1 MNSNNC
7 TYIYRGKSFSTE
19 RLRRTLIEELPI
31 RDQTNSIKFL
41 QDYLGMT
48 EDEIKII
55 KGLIDGRGLGR
66 FIQDGKIL
74 LSEFAD
80 LSVAQHEAFH
90 RVWRLYLS
98 PQERQMA
105 INAFKKNRNWNNLI
119 SKYGDIYTNLSEN
132 EIIEEYFAD
141 EFSDFMLNPE
151 TYKVVQ
157 PIKSF
162 FQRLVDFIKKI
173 VGLKV
178 QDVATIYQRIYNKEF
193 ANANKALSPY
203 LGNADLILIEG
214 FDFTVEQK
222 HEIVNKLT
230 QQFVKAMIERNG
242 DIENFSVGGTVSI
255 KDIIKHVT
263 GQTAKQ
269 IYNIKNEAALA
280 YVKDVNGYLTN
291 NEKSIFIDALK
302 KNLQLIGLKINDV
315 EDTTEGSLD
324 DEIKATREFS
334 DSVEFDP
341 SSTMSSKIKFLL
353 SSFDE
358 QIETPNYR
366 FNQPVSY
373 KKAFIQIATRMVGV
387 PTSEFM
393 SELEKLNLSYI
404 KDLVELVGKSPQFR
418 NEFIRTMALTQNNF
432 QIMNIEPD
440 KKSNKTDIY
449 FMDANSGT
457 REMKVIKEWQGTLIK
472 KIEAD
477 GYDNW
482 SSKLR
487 QLKQNSFN
495 TPLDILLDH
504 FGITLNSE
512 VGGYKDLV
520 YSIVDTAVKQIDK
533 AQFNLELSK
542 PYSRENLDIQGFVE
556 KLAKKQAV
564 YEDHVDLM
572 VNIAGKKLYSLGLNT
587 QQTQVINGIAYAQRQ
602 FTPDMSLEQK
612 IEILRKYAPFV
623 VSEFNL
629 TKTDKGYK
637 IHNKWL
643 SKILNGERLT
653 LNIIYAVKTATGD
666 TSEISKLG
674 EPDLMSM
681 HLNGTLQGL
690 TVSMKH
696 ADRSTFYAYQF
707 GTKPLFGKAVTPNV
721 DASLDLLTDVYV
733 EQILL
738 EAKLQNKFKNN
749 PTPVQYINKNFAKPV
764 FGSILG
770 DAFNDVVETGV
781 VKDKQKIFDYIEKQ
795 FNQYKKDITNYG
807 LLYKNAGLNNT
818 LLVDYGS
825 VDTMLAAAFV
835 NEISNHIYESRLFSG
850 DARVFKNGN
859 DLFKRLSP
867 QSSTGNL
874 PVTDKFTEEHVKQE
888 LNRDEEIINPLTG
901 ETAVINTANQ
911 MVDGMFRAITLAEKE
926 DYISHLLDKPGI
938 VSQLTG
944 QEESKLFLMLEDN
957 YRKDGLLET
966 DAQKKQYIKKFRL
979 YEEKYSGINENDGQS
994 YMTLPAFK
1002 NYMIRQGLWTDG
1014 MELVYQT
1021 EMKIANLKS
1030 LKDAANLEIEYKG
1043 VKFKPFVLEGKDKF
1057 KERIVDG
1064 KTIKMDPLHTLKTQ
1078 FAGYSVPENYF
1089 KAKEEM
1095 EFMFNSVYK
1104 TSQHLLLP
1112 SAIIGTNLQ
1121 LMNFSL
1127 LSNSIDIAH
1136 MGSANKVGGVDPK
1149 QAAKIAKSN
1158 GRTSEL
1164 LDDIEERGLDFYN
1177 KTGFFN
1183 HEALSENADIL
1194 TYLSDWNNLKDQ
1206 VKIGNKV
1213 KSEIKGSTQSLKILL
1228 SNMINRGV
1236 PRFEG
1241 AQELVD
1247 QYKKVVR
1254 ELVQANQRDT
1264 LKELG
1269 FNLDLGEFESL
1280 DQLKKVVL
1288 ESGQIA
1294 EAPDNIKNSV
1304 ENFFNDIDLGLEA
1317 LPMKNK
1323 IENVL
1328 YALISNGIISFDRPG
1343 TSYPQAAITG
1353 YEKLGTRD
1361 TTRSNQDT
1369 LKFYDP
1375 QFDGQGNVTSVK
1387 PAEII
1392 IPLPDYWIKPMLK
1405 KFKTNNIVLAL
1416 EMLNEDIKVRP
1427 ELYQVKGLRIPNQQ
1441 LSSNDF
1447 FQIKEFKLPTMQNY
1461 VLVPSEIVIK
1471 VGSDFDI
1478 DKLNIYWAEDTEL
1491 KIFGDLSDNDILEK
1505 YENHIENSKDQGLEP
1520 IPFDIFKKKYQTKD
1534 SKDRE
1539 LLNLEKQILLNPRN
1553 AHHLVMPLTDEI
1565 FVKDI
1570 YAQMVKEGLITPP
1583 EPSYLASYLPTTNVK
1598 NAVIFVQGKFAV
1610 GIGALGI
1617 TNKATSQSD
1626 SVSINRLYK
1635 NQQGEVRS
1643 LKLLFKGLEDN
1654 YYLSDYTDNLGTI
1667 ISETQS
1673 QLLTQFV
1680 DNVKNPTAVL
1690 MGITMQTANVMDYL
1704 VRRGVNPQSIIYLIN
1719 QPLVKL
1725 YLAYQKSNESYFN
1738 KANNL
1743 ELSKTELVKE
1753 LLKNTNYGGTDVLPD
1768 VDLDLTLVD
1777 SEMKENL
1784 LNPKYNRQQLQMLAY
1799 FLDLQD
1805 QSRAF
1810 SDLNASQNSDTK
1822 PLKDKQ
1828 ALDEAADIIGRVITS
1843 DIVSKEMLGK
1853 MFTQG
1858 LVAPF
1863 YQFGRKMYKIYN
1875 PFYALSQSHF
1885 GTLLLNFK
1893 NAAAKLE
1900 KGAGKDRV
1908 RQTIENDFVL
1918 FLVQNFNMTNEF
1930 DKLMVGNNSVARRIQ
1945 DLKTKLPSNLVLKQF
1960 VPMLNNVIDPETGNK
1975 VDNIRLFEKELTGF
1989 DSQDLAESLKEIAE
2003 TDVELY
2009 KDLVKVLMY
2018 QSGLNISPFNYRQI
2032 ITIGLDTLRDKLS
2045 DYEFFYQ
2052 DLVGNG
2058 VKNGLSGLTQTKAK
2072 ALFEQFVTL
2081 FGANNPQFLKKNFF
2095 HSENPYSLKKVWNK
2109 NTNKFDLKD
2118 RKEKPYPQLGTGSTK
2133 KYHLASTTKNT
2144 VPPEVT
2150 KQPNYDN
2157 AGDYV
2162 DYEDITNT
2170 PQEQLALPSGTV
2182 EQPIVSDNTITYTPI
2197 GKTQQVYTIE
2207 GDSILNRDG
2216 KEVFKEDSK
2225 DRNKIFANFA
2235 IKQKKA
2241 VVVEHKGSKYVVN
2254 QKDQIVSVT
2263 TGDIMKWTEENG
2275 NRKAILELAKEKFN
2289 VKQEPKIENVA
2300 QTETSTTLTKYEL
2313 FPGVFANQGQTE
2325 ALDLIGD
2332 FLNSNKSAFTLVG
2345 RGGTGKTTIIKKIVA
2360 EQKKKGKK
2368 VLGITVAHKA
2378 KKVLGKSIGKD
2389 IVKTVASAL
2398 AIKLDENTGN
2408 FVPDTY
2414 AREQDRVPIKS
2425 ADIIIVDEASMIS
2438 PGIYQEI
2445 MSLKKSG
2452 AKVIF
2457 MGDNAQL
2464 PPVGEQV
2471 DSPVFDLKD
2480 KYVLLEKMRQAK
2492 TSPIINT
2499 GTVVAEN
2506 IESDSPQLTAIK
2518 DRISK
2523 YDEISK
2529 SGVVFIKDENQALD
2543 AFVEDFR
2550 RSGGVDPDYVKAVTF
2565 NNEKHNASQSVKNL
2579 NDKIRLKLW
2588 GEASKEQFVEGEL
2601 VTAYSTYSRDSGGD
2615 ENEIPVH
2622 NSDDFI
2628 VTDVEYRNS
2637 EQGFV
2642 TAYSNKDGTRK
2653 FNYKYDIVILSLLDS
2668 DGNPI
2673 IGYSVPVIANSS
2685 KLQYEQDIA
2694 KLWKTDKG
2702 LAFALTNEFANI
2714 QYGYAITSHKAQG
2727 STYRSTY
2734 VFEDNILGTTN
2745 GGDIITKNKSLYV
2758 AVSRPTTKLVM
2769 ISNNNTNPIEDINFD
2784 NSTSRYTPSLLMYQD
2799 FVKKNQ
2805 LYTGEEV
2812 LPFIGE
2818 SEYYRYL
2825 VPALIKTNPEV
2836 KTVFGSNLEST
2847 IVDQMINGDQTL
2859 DIIGSVIGQLTST
2872 AKGGAIKPINLAAI
2886 KSDSTTKT
2894 LVHELV
2900 HLTIQKEYDKK
2911 GEFYNSISELY
2922 DIADKYA
2929 FDNSLEDYGFRSP
2942 TEFLAEALSNPEFM
2956 QKLNEIPY
2964 KEETVFSYLMRL
2976 VSDFI
2981 NELLGVELNS
2991 GSVLA
2996 EVINLSEQVL
3006 QKNVGEISKNT
3017 PVELSTMG
3025 QEIITNFESYFPDY
3039 GWMNDAQKYQTAK
3052 LVEEGKLTLNCKF

>member
-1 MNSNNC
+1 MTNNC
-7 TYIYRGKSFSTE
+7 SYVYRGKPYSTD
-19 RLRRTLIEELPI
+19 RLRRLLVEELPI
-31 RDQTNSIKFL
+31 RSQTKSIEFL
-41 QDYLGMT
+41 QEYLGMT
-48 EDEIKII
+48 QEEVITV
-55 KGLIDGRGLGR
+55 KGLIDNKSLGR

-80 LSVAQHEAFH
+80 LPVAQHEAFH

-269 IYNIKNEAALA
+269 VYSIKNEAAVA
-280 YVKDVNGYLTN
+280 YVKDVNGYLAN

-495 TPLDILLDH
+495 TPLDVLLDH

-738 EAKLQNKFKNN
+738 EAKLQNKFKNE
-749 PTPVQYINKNFAKPV
+749 PTSVQYINKNFTKPV

-807 LLYKNAGLNNT
+807 LLYKNAGFNNT

-888 LNRDEEIINPLTG
+888 LNRDEQIINPLTG
-901 ETAVINTANQ
+901 ESAVINTADN
-911 MVDGMFRAITLAEKE
+911 MVDGMFRAVTLAEKE
-926 DYISHLLDKPGI
+926 DYVSHLLDKSGI
-938 VSQLTG
+938 ISQLTG

-1158 GRTSEL
+1158 GRISEL

-1269 FNLDLGEFESL
+1269 YNLDTSEFTSL

-1304 ENFFNDIDLGLEA
+1304 ENFFNDTDLGLEA

-1375 QFDGQGNVTSVK
+1375 VFDGQGNVTLVK

-1491 KIFGDLSDNDILEK
+1491 KLFGDLSDNDILDK
-1505 YENHIENSKDQGLEP
+1505 YENHIDNSKEQGSEP

-1626 SVSINRLYK
+1626 SVILNRFYINQK
-1635 NQQGEVRS
+1635 GDNRS

-1654 YYLSDYTDNLGTI
+1654 YHLSDYTDNLGTI

-1704 VRRGVNPQSIIYLIN
+1704 VRRGVNPQSVIYLIN

-1725 YLAYQKSNESYFN
+1725 YLQYQKNNESYFN
-1738 KANNL
+1738 KANKRLKL
-1743 ELSKTELVKE
+1743 ELSKDKLIEQ
-1753 LLKNTNYGGTDVLPD
+1753 LLQNIGYQTKVLPEAYI
-1768 VDLDLTLVD
+1768 TLVD
-1777 SEMKENL
+1777 SEMKDNL
-1784 LNPKYNRQQLQMLAY
+1784 LSPKYDAQQLQMLSY

-1828 ALDEAADIIGRVITS
+1828 GLEQAEDINARVFTS
-1843 DIVSKEMLGK
+1843 QIVDREMFAK
-1853 MFTQG
+1853 MNTQG

-1863 YQFGRKMYKIYN
+1863 RQYGRNMYNIYN
-1875 PFYALSQSHF
+1875 PFYALSTSHF
-1885 GTLLLNFK
+1885 GTLLREFK
-1893 NAAAKLE
+1893 SNAARLE
-1900 KGAGKDRV
+1900 KGTGKDRV
-1908 RQTIENDFVL
+1908 MQTIENDFVL
-1918 FLVQNFNMTNEF
+1918 FLVQNFNMVNEF

-2052 DLVGNG
+2052 DLIGNG
-2058 VKNGLSGLTQTKAK
+2058 VKNGLAGLTKPKAEK
-2072 ALFEQFVTL
+2072 LFEQFVTL
-2081 FGANNPQFLKKNFF
+2081 FGANNPQFLKENFL
-2095 HSENPYSLKKVWNK
+2095 HPLNPYSLKKIWSDESK
-2109 NTNKFDLKD
+2109 KFILKD
-2118 RKEKPYPQLGTGSTK
+2118 RKEKPHPQLGTGSTK
-2133 KYHLASTTKNT
+2133 KYHLGSTTKNT

-2150 KQPNYDN
+2150 KQPNYDSV
-2157 AGDYV
+2157 GDHV
-2162 DYEDITNT
+2162 DYEDVADGLQKQNLFTVSPTQAADKKAVVKASVATKYVGYGEGIANSSTELYRKQAGKYANTGNYTTNDVVFVSIGGRRGDEQVRKAQQDKTIKEAISAIESGATLITDNKQYVNSSDYNEGEKRLAKNLEFKGYVYSEQT
-2170 PQEQLALPSGTV
+2170 VDGQVLGIWRKDAPQEQLALP
-2182 EQPIVSDNTITYTPI
+2182 EQINLD
-2197 GKTQQVYTIE
+2197 TQ
-2207 GDSILNRDG
+2207 
-2216 KEVFKEDSK
+2216 
-2225 DRNKIFANFA
+2225 
-2235 IKQKKA
+2235 
-2241 VVVEHKGSKYVVN
+2241 
-2254 QKDQIVSVT
+2254 
-2263 TGDIMKWTEENG
+2263 
-2275 NRKAILELAKEKFN
+2275 
-2289 VKQEPKIENVA
+2289 
-2300 QTETSTTLTKYEL
+2300 
-2313 FPGVFANQGQTE
+2313 
-2325 ALDLIGD
+2325 
-2332 FLNSNKSAFTLVG
+2332 
-2345 RGGTGKTTIIKKIVA
+2345 
-2360 EQKKKGKK
+2360 
-2368 VLGITVAHKA
+2368 
-2378 KKVLGKSIGKD
+2378 
-2389 IVKTVASAL
+2389 
-2398 AIKLDENTGN
+2398 
-2408 FVPDTY
+2408 
-2414 AREQDRVPIKS
+2414 
-2425 ADIIIVDEASMIS
+2425 
-2438 PGIYQEI
+2438 
-2445 MSLKKSG
+2445 
-2452 AKVIF
+2452 
-2457 MGDNAQL
+2457 
-2464 PPVGEQV
+2464 
-2471 DSPVFDLKD
+2471 
-2480 KYVLLEKMRQAK
+2480 
-2492 TSPIINT
+2492 
-2499 GTVVAEN
+2499 
-2506 IESDSPQLTAIK
+2506 
-2518 DRISK
+2518 
-2523 YDEISK
+2523 
-2529 SGVVFIKDENQALD
+2529 
-2543 AFVEDFR
+2543 
-2550 RSGGVDPDYVKAVTF
+2550 
-2565 NNEKHNASQSVKNL
+2565 
-2579 NDKIRLKLW
+2579 
-2588 GEASKEQFVEGEL
+2588 
-2601 VTAYSTYSRDSGGD
+2601 
-2615 ENEIPVH
+2615 
-2622 NSDDFI
+2622 
-2628 VTDVEYRNS
+2628 S
-2637 EQGFV
+2637 E
-2642 TAYSNKDGTRK
+2642 
-2653 FNYKYDIVILSLLDS
+2653 
-2668 DGNPI
+2668 
-2673 IGYSVPVIANSS
+2673 
-2685 KLQYEQDIA
+2685 
-2694 KLWKTDKG
+2694 
-2702 LAFALTNEFANI
+2702 
-2714 QYGYAITSHKAQG
+2714 
-2727 STYRSTY
+2727 
-2734 VFEDNILGTTN
+2734 
-2745 GGDIITKNKSLYV
+2745 
-2758 AVSRPTTKLVM
+2758 
-2769 ISNNNTNPIEDINFD
+2769 
-2784 NSTSRYTPSLLMYQD
+2784 RYTPSLLMYQD
-2799 FVKKNQ
+2799 FIKKNQ

-2825 VPALIKTNPEV
+2825 VPMLLKMNPEV
-2836 KTVFGSNLEST
+2836 KTLFSKDLESSL
-2847 IVDQMINGDQTL
+2847 VEQVVKNSVPL
-2859 DIIGSVIGQLTST
+2859 DSAKQIITDFTST
-2872 AKGGAIKPINLAAI
+2872 RDLSKVTGFSVKELNTNFIKKEARV
-2886 KSDSTTKT
+2886 KT
-2894 LVHELV
+2894 VVHELV
-2900 HLTIQKEYDKK
+2900 HSTLQKEYEKGTEFKRKIDK
-2911 GEFYNSISELY
+2911 LY
-2922 DIADKYA
+2922 GYA
-2929 FDNSLEDYGFRSP
+2929 WDRQKDDVAYGFRSP
-2942 TEFLAEALSNPEFM
+2942 KEFLAEALSNPEFM
-2956 QKLNEIPY
+2956 QELNEIPY

-3017 PVELSTMG
+3017 PVELSSMG
-3025 QEIITNFESYFPDY
+3025 QEIIANFESYFPEY
-3039 GWMNDAQKYQTAK
+3039 SWMNDTQKYQTAK
-3052 LVEEGKLTLNCKF
+3052 LVEQGKLTLNCKF